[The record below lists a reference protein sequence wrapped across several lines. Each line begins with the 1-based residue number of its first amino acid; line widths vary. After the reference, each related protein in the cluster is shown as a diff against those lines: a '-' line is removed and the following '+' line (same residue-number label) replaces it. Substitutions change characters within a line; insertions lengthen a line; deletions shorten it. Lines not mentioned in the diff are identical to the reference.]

1 VGTSPRDLSLRTI
14 FDLLIFT
21 LFTDLTSVS
30 CFGNTAIASLVL
42 MANGLQS
49 GVYPIQLQFPERQ

>member
-1 VGTSPRDLSLRTI
+1 MSLRTI
-14 FDLLIFT
+14 FDLLIST

-30 CFGNTAIASLVL
+30 CFGNAEIASVVF
-42 MANGLQS
+42 MANRLLS